1 MEVHREEEGPT
12 APVLVHHMGPD
23 MLNMLGRM
31 AKPGEYEATMQYLLS
46 DASSFMTGANLVAD
60 GGKTA
65 W

>member
-1 MEVHREEEGPT
+1 SPGGVYNPAMPEDFMKRFG
-12 APVLVHHMGPD
+12 AM
-23 MLNMLGRM
+23 NMLGRM

-46 DASSFMTGANLVAD
+46 DASSFMTGANVVID